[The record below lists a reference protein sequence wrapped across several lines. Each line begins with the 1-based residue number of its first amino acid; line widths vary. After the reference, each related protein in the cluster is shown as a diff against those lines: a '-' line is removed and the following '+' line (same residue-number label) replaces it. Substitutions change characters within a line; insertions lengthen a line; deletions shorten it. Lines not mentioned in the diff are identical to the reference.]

1 MKLVKINNINKDKN
15 NKIMD
20 KNELNTFIRL
30 LQKVFTLKQPPF
42 DLGLIVKES
51 KSQIEVKEVFEEI
64 KKIVDIE
71 RIVYDET
78 IFDEDAIDKIVDTF
92 QKNKWVFLEI
102 KKDIGSPLL
111 NQLKHLANYNSFQLI
126 DYQGKDIFEMKMPEN
141 SRMIVFAE
149 RDFIENKI
157 SYPHFYRLF
166 GPTLILQ

>member
-1 MKLVKINNINKDKN
+1 V
-15 NKIMD
+15 D
-20 KNELNTFIRL
+20 KNELNTFIHL
-30 LQKVFTLKQPPF
+30 LQKVFTQKQPAF

-78 IFDEDAIDKIVDTF
+78 IFDEDTIDKIIDAF
-92 QKNKWVFLEI
+92 QKNKWIFLEVE
-102 KKDIGSPLL
+102 KDIGSPLL
-111 NQLKHLANYNSFQLI
+111 NQLKHLANSNYLQLI

-141 SRMIVFAE
+141 SRVIVFAE

-166 GPTLILQ
+166 GPTLSLK

>member
-1 MKLVKINNINKDKN
+1 MN
-15 NKIMD
+15 
-20 KNELNTFIRL
+20 KNELNTFIHL
-30 LQKVFTLKQPPF
+30 LQKVFIQKQPVF

-51 KSQIEVKEVFEEI
+51 KNQIEVKKVFEEI

-78 IFDEDAIDKIVDTF
+78 ISDEDAINKIIDAF

-102 KKDIGSPLL
+102 KKDIGSLLL

-126 DYQGKDIFEMKMPEN
+126 DYQGKDIFEMKIPEN
-141 SRMIVFAE
+141 SRVIVFAE

-157 SYPHFYRLF
+157 TYPHFYRLF
-166 GPTLILQ
+166 GPTLSLK

>member
-1 MKLVKINNINKDKN
+1 MDKDK
-15 NKIMD
+15 
-20 KNELNTFIRL
+20 LNTFIHL
-30 LQKVFTLKQPPF
+30 LQHVFTNKHF

-71 RIVYDET
+71 RIVYDE
-78 IFDEDAIDKIVDTF
+78 IMSDEDAIDKIIDAF

-111 NQLKHLANYNSFQLI
+111 NQLNHLANYNSFQLI
-126 DYQGKDIFEMKMPEN
+126 DYQGKDIFEMKIPEN
-141 SRMIVFAE
+141 SRVIVFAE

-157 SYPHFYRLF
+157 TYPRFYRFF
-166 GPTLILQ
+166 GPTLSLK

>member
-1 MKLVKINNINKDKN
+1 
-15 NKIMD
+15 MD
-20 KNELNTFIRL
+20 KKELDTFIRL
-30 LQKVFTLKQPPF
+30 LQKVFTQKQPAF
-42 DLGLIVKES
+42 DLGLIVKER
-51 KSQIEVKEVFEEI
+51 KSRIEVKKVFEEI

-71 RIVYDET
+71 KVVYDET
-78 IFDEDAIDKIVDTF
+78 IFDEEVIDKMVDTF

-102 KKDIGSPLL
+102 KKDINSPLL

-126 DYQGKDIFEMKMPEN
+126 DYQGKDVFEMSVPEK
-141 SRMIVFAE
+141 SRIIIFAE

>member
-1 MKLVKINNINKDKN
+1 
-15 NKIMD
+15 MD
-20 KNELNTFIRL
+20 KEELNMFIRL
-30 LQKVFTLKQPPF
+30 LQKVQKQPSRTF
-42 DLGLIVKES
+42 DLGLIVKEP
-51 KSQIEVKEVFEEI
+51 KSQIEVKKVFEEI
-64 KKIVDIE
+64 KQIIDIE
-71 RIVYDET
+71 RVVYDEK
-78 IFDEDAIDKIVDTF
+78 IFDEDVINKIVDTF

-141 SRMIVFAE
+141 SRMVVFAE

-166 GPTLILQ
+166 GPTLSIK

>member
-1 MKLVKINNINKDKN
+1 MEEEK
-15 NKIMD
+15 
-20 KNELNTFIRL
+20 LNTFIRL
-30 LQKVFTLKQPPF
+30 LQKVKKQPSQTF
-42 DLGLIVKES
+42 DLGLIVKELG
-51 KSQIEVKEVFEEI
+51 SQIEVEEVFEEI

-78 IFDEDAIDKIVDTF
+78 IFDEDVIDKIVDAF

-102 KKDIGSPLL
+102 KKDIGSSLL

-126 DYQGKDIFEMKMPEN
+126 DYQGEDVFEMKMPEN
-141 SRMIVFAE
+141 SRLIVFAE

-166 GPTLILQ
+166 GPTLSLK

>member
-1 MKLVKINNINKDKN
+1 
-15 NKIMD
+15 MD
-20 KNELNTFIRL
+20 KNELNTFIHL
-30 LQKVFTLKQPPF
+30 LQKVFTQKQPAF

-71 RIVYDET
+71 RIVYEET
-78 IFDEDAIDKIVDTF
+78 IFDEDTIDKIIDAF
-92 QKNKWVFLEI
+92 QKNKWIFLEI
-102 KKDIGSPLL
+102 EKDIGSPLL
-111 NQLKHLANYNSFQLI
+111 NQLKHLANSNYLQLI

-141 SRMIVFAE
+141 SRVIVFAE

-166 GPTLILQ
+166 GPTLSLK

>member
-1 MKLVKINNINKDKN
+1 
-15 NKIMD
+15 MD
-20 KNELNTFIRL
+20 KNELNTFIHL
-30 LQKVFTLKQPPF
+30 LQKVFTQKQPAF

-71 RIVYDET
+71 RIVYEET
-78 IFDEDAIDKIVDTF
+78 IFDEDTIDKIIDAF
-92 QKNKWVFLEI
+92 QKNKWIFLEI
-102 KKDIGSPLL
+102 EKDIGSPLL
-111 NQLKHLANYNSFQLI
+111 NQLKHLANSNSLQLI

-141 SRMIVFAE
+141 SRVIVFAE

-166 GPTLILQ
+166 GPTLSLK

>member
-1 MKLVKINNINKDKN
+1 MEQE
-15 NKIMD
+15 
-20 KNELNTFIRL
+20 ELNMFIRL
-30 LQKVFTLKQPPF
+30 LQKTQKQPSRTF
-42 DLGLIVKES
+42 DLGLIVKELG
-51 KSQIEVKEVFEEI
+51 SQIEVEEVFEEI

-78 IFDEDAIDKIVDTF
+78 IFDEDAINKIVDAF

-102 KKDIGSPLL
+102 KKDISSQLL
-111 NQLKHLANYNSFQLI
+111 NQLKHLANHNALQLI

-166 GPTLILQ
+166 GPTLSLK